1 MCGVR
6 KGINNK
12 IGIYIYIHTFIQN
25 GLLLIHKKELKK
37 RMPFAATWMDPAII
51 IQSEVRERNANIA

>member
-12 IGIYIYIHTFIQN
+12 IGIYINAHTFIQN
-25 GLLLIHKKELKK
+25 GLVLSHKNE
-37 RMPFAATWMDPAII
+37 F
-51 IQSEVRERNANIA
+51 